1 MHDFGDLDQELVT
14 RVLEC
19 ALRVSIGYRRVMLTA
34 KGRPSSPV
42 CLLFLGLVYLFV
54 IIIIIH
60 GKKKEEKADITLHKI
75 SSSSSFEFCSLWLS
89 LLISRDVSH
98 VCRFL

>member
-14 RVLEC
+14 RVLDC

-42 CLLFLGLVYLFV
+42 CLFISRFGLSFCY
-54 IIIIIH
+54 H
-60 GKKKEEKADITLHKI
+60 YYNSWEKEKKKRKTLHCI
-75 SSSSSFEFCSLWLS
+75 A
-89 LLISRDVSH
+89 
-98 VCRFL
+98 